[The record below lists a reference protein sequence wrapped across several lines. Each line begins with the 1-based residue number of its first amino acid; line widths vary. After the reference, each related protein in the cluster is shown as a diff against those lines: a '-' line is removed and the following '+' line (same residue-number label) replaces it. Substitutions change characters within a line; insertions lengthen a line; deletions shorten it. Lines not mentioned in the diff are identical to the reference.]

1 MTDALPAAGGWFAAA
16 DRSVVRA
23 VGSARAAVGDGDLH
37 MQLEASAGLTRIA
50 STGCIM
56 FGKSLCSSTRVA
68 SLVTTLLV
76 QLTHSPDV
84 GVM

>member
-1 MTDALPAAGGWFAAA
+1 MTDALHAAGGWFAAA

-50 STGCIM
+50 STGCITVWQVVVQ
-56 FGKSLCSSTRVA
+56 FNSCC
-68 SLVTTLLV
+68 VTCDDAPRA
-76 QLTHSPDV
+76 THPQS
-84 GVM
+84 